1 MKIKNRYEEA
11 AIFISSQNSAK
22 ILETYRVQKSNAK
35 RTYVVYMKNMKNRKN
50 IERKRETHIDY
61 SIFIETSKPSFS
73 PNKRL

>member
-1 MKIKNRYEEA
+1 MKIENRYEEA

-22 ILETYRVQKSNAK
+22 ILETYGVQKIK
-35 RTYVVYMKNMKNRKN
+35 PYTYVVYMKNMKNRKN

-61 SIFIETSKPSFS
+61 SIFIETSKPSFN